1 LGSIDHTGVKS
12 EEETPEGDDNG
23 YEVNV
28 DAFGIVLS
36 HDDEVI
42 LKYADTN
49 IRKNATLLRIYY
61 FNFSDI
67 YNVNQAWVVACKGF
81 TFNSCVMK
89 NLYVL
94 ALISILLLSCSDG
107 DDPDP
112 RGCDLGTVIS
122 QERYRNAPSDE
133 LTINSLE
140 IEDDCLKINFSAS
153 GCDGESWK
161 IVLIDSGSIKESD
174 PPQRDLRLILEN
186 NEMCEAFITRE
197 LTFNI
202 SELKVEGGR
211 VWLNLSNSEDRILY
225 EY

>member
-1 LGSIDHTGVKS
+1 LGSIDHTGIKS

-28 DAFGIVLS
+28 DAFGSVLS

-61 FNFSDI
+61 FNFSYI
-67 YNVNQAWVVACKGF
+67 NNGNLAWVAACNGF
-81 TFNSCVMK
+81 TFNSSEMK
-89 NLYVL
+89 NLYLL

-112 RGCDLGTVIS
+112 SGCDLGTVIS

-140 IEDDCLKINFSAS
+140 IEGDCLKISFSAS

-161 IVLIDSGSIKESD
+161 IVLVDSGSVLESD
-174 PPQRDLRLILEN
+174 PPQRNLRLSLEN
-186 NEMCEAFITRE
+186 KELCDAFITRE
-197 LTFNI
+197 LSFNI
-202 SELKVEGGR
+202 EKLRVEGGR
-211 VWLNLSNSEDRILY
+211 VELNLINSGDQILY